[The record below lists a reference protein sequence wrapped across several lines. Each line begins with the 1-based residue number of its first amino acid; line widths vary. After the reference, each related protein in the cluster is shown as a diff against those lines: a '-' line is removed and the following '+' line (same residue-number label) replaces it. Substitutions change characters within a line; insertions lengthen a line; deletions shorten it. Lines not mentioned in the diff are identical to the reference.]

1 MDAKAMLED
10 LLNSSK
16 LAAEKGVSLAEEKL
30 GVPEAGEE
38 RDAMLNG
45 MTKGALAAGAVALL
59 LGTQSGRRLTG
70 TAMKLGGLA
79 AVGGL
84 AYKAYNDWQKNQN
97 GESAHT
103 GTPFGELNEAGS
115 KQRGILLLRAMLSA
129 AKADGH
135 MDSAERA
142 NIEAQIDKLGLDAS
156 TVEFLHNEIEQ
167 PINPGE
173 LAAAVESDEEGA
185 EVYLASAM
193 VLDIDGRDERVYLDR
208 LAGALNLAPG
218 LAETLEQKLEQQRA

>member
-1 MDAKAMLED
+1 MDAKLMLED

-38 RDAMLNG
+38 RDAMLSG

-59 LGTQSGRRLTG
+59 LGTNGGRKLTG
-70 TAMKLGGLA
+70 TALKLGGLA

-84 AYKAYNDWQKNQN
+84 AYKAYNEWQNSQ
-97 GESAHT
+97 GGGLTHS
-103 GTPFGELNEAGS
+103 GTPVGELGSAEAS
-115 KQRGILLLRAMLSA
+115 QRSLLLLRAMLSA
-129 AKADGH
+129 ARADGH
-135 MDSAERA
+135 MDGEERKA
-142 NIEAQIDKLGLDAS
+142 IEARIATLGLDAE
-156 TVEFLHNEIEQ
+156 TLEFMHNEMQQ
-167 PINPGE
+167 PLDPGQ
-173 LAAAVESDEEGA
+173 LAAQVESPEEGA

-193 VLDIDGRDERVYLDR
+193 VVDNAGREERIYLDR

-218 LAETLEQKLEQQRA
+218 LAENLERQLALD

>member
-1 MDAKAMLED
+1 MLED

-30 GVPEAGEE
+30 GVPEEGEE

-59 LGTQSGRRLTG
+59 LGTNGGRKLTG
-70 TAMKLGGLA
+70 TALKLGGLA

-84 AYKAYNDWQKNQN
+84 AYKAYNEWQNNQS
-97 GESAHT
+97 GGMAHS
-103 GTPFGELNEAGS
+103 GTPVGELSSADAS
-115 KQRGILLLRAMLSA
+115 QRSLLLLRAMLSA
-129 AKADGH
+129 ARADGH
-135 MDSAERA
+135 MDGNERQT
-142 NIEAQIDKLGLDAS
+142 IESQISTLGLDKE
-156 TVEFLHNEIEQ
+156 TLEFIQNEMQQ
-167 PINPGE
+167 PLDPGQ
-173 LAAAVESDEEGA
+173 LAAQVESSEEGA

-193 VLDIDGRDERVYLDR
+193 VVDTAGRDERIYLDR

-218 LAETLEQKLEQQRA
+218 LAETLEHQLASS

>member
-16 LAAEKGVSLAEEKL
+16 LAAEKGVTLAEEKL

-38 RDAMLNG
+38 RDAMLSG

-59 LGTQSGRRLTG
+59 LGTNGGRRLTG
-70 TAMKLGGLA
+70 TALKLGGLA

-84 AYKAYNDWQKNQN
+84 AYKAYNEWQDKQN
-97 GESAHT
+97 GGIAHS
-103 GTPFGELNEAGS
+103 GTPFGELDDAAS
-115 KQRGILLLRAMLSA
+115 AQRSLLMLQAMLSA

-135 MDSAERA
+135 LDAAEQA
-142 NIEAQIDKLGLDAS
+142 NIEAQIDQLGLDQE
-156 TVEFLHNEIEQ
+156 TLDFLRQQMHESMD
-167 PINPGE
+167 PGQ
-173 LAAAVESDEEGA
+173 LAAAVESAEEGA
-185 EVYLASAM
+185 ELYLSSAM
-193 VLDIDGRDERVYLDR
+193 VLNIDGPVERVYLDR

-218 LAETLEQKLEQQRA
+218 LAQMLEQQLEQQRT